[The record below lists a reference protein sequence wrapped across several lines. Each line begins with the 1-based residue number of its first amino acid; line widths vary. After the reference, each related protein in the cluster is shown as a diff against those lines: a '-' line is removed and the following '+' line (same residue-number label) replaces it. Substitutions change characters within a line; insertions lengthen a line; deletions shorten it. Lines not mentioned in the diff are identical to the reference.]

1 MHYGIYREVGVMEL
15 VALVKAD
22 SREEAVLKARS
33 MGYGK
38 EYRVEEEDDNG

>member
-1 MHYGIYREVGVMEL
+1 MLYGLYREFGYLEL

-22 SREEAVLKARS
+22 SYDEAVSKARS

-38 EYRVEEEDDNG
+38 EYRIEEEDE